1 VAACAWR
8 CWSIGEGGLGR
19 PPLAAWRWVGGIALW
34 GCGRG
39 VVRSRCAT
47 GAARVWGGR
56 RLRDA
61 AHRPVVHRARDCLRE
76 PPTDCRRRRFHRHRR
91 RCPPARLR
99 TAPPVSVRARVERQ
113 PACTHLLWPYGC
125 SRKRRCDHCS
135 PLFPRTAPPPV
146 CLDAASSL
154 PRFCVSPWPTRRCRR
169 QGMASVGGGDS
180 TSTASASP
188 GGGIGHVGGTGA
200 VSPDGGT
207 RPCSPVTPSSPL
219 PDASTVMGGGRAP
232 SRAPASAGSGAPIL
246 DPHHRPSGYHQPS
259 QGGGRSSGGGY
270 DSPPGVA
277 PPAPLLPGPAS
288 VVRAAGGATATAP
301 LPALP
306 PLAVP
311 HRPPAKAATS
321 RALQLPGGR
330 HSGGPAGLAAFSA
343 GASVRATPGG
353 GGSGSGSGPRPR
365 RTGAHSASPGHGT
378 ILDAVLP
385 PGSLVRISG
394 NNRTKLYV
402 ETGPVLFVWPSARG
416 RRTFF
421 AFVCASGLCASGL
434 FSPLCF
440 FLACQ

>member
-1 VAACAWR
+1 MAACAWR

-19 PPLAAWRWVGGIALW
+19 PPPAAWRWVGGIALW

-39 VVRSRCAT
+39 VVRSRCALQVPRAFGEAVDCATQRT
-47 GAARVWGGR
+47 GQSSTAHVTASASRPPPVAATASTAIVVVDR
-56 RLRDA
+56 
-61 AHRPVVHRARDCLRE
+61 RPVSAQDRPRPCARAWNDSL
-76 PPTDCRRRRFHRHRR
+76 
-91 RCPPARLR
+91 PARIFCGR
-99 TAPPVSVRARVERQ
+99 TV
-113 PACTHLLWPYGC
+113 G
-125 SRKRRCDHCS
+125 RKRRCDRCS
-135 PLFPRTAPPPV
+135 PLFPRTAPPV
-146 CLDAASSL
+146 FFDAASPL
-154 PRFCVSPWPTRRCRR
+154 PRFCVSPWPTRRCPR

-180 TSTASASP
+180 TSSASESP

-200 VSPDGGT
+200 VSPDDAT

-246 DPHHRPSGYHQPS
+246 GPHHRPSGHHRQS

-321 RALQLPGGR
+321 RALQLPGR
-330 HSGGPAGLAAFSA
+330 QSGGPAGLAAFSA
-343 GASVRATPGG
+343 GASVRATPG

-402 ETGPVLFVWPSARG
+402 ETLPVLFA
-416 RRTFF
+416 
-421 AFVCASGLCASGL
+421 
-434 FSPLCF
+434 
-440 FLACQ
+440 